1 VTPARGAGVRNK
13 DGVLVSLVDGRPL
26 VSNNSLRRT
35 YPSTFRCSSNTRRW
49 NGHKLDLGQAFK
61 LASWT
66 HYGPRLPTEKS
77 GDFET
82 RKALF
87 RTAAYYSMSM
97 DGSDEAEC
105 LDSPDLAEFLF
116 ILVQN
121 AKQMRYSI
129 ITEGR
134 VFFGDNVFFTM
145 RALQKYQRE
154 FYAFYA

>member
-1 VTPARGAGVRNK
+1 
-13 DGVLVSLVDGRPL
+13 
-26 VSNNSLRRT
+26 
-35 YPSTFRCSSNTRRW
+35 
-49 NGHKLDLGQAFK
+49 
-61 LASWT
+61 
-66 HYGPRLPTEKS
+66 
-77 GDFET
+77 
-82 RKALF
+82 
-87 RTAAYYSMSM
+87 MSM

-134 VFFGDNVFFTM
+134 VFFGDNVFSTM

-154 FYAFYA
+154 FLRILCIIALFTHFYDFYAFYAYFLCLRFLRILRKF